1 MSKKIKRR
9 EKTMLK
15 FTRENR
21 ETTIQRIYEGQID
34 TAMLSTSSLID
45 DIVLTILMIFLS
57 LQNMVLKAIME
68 VGLLP
73 SLQKNF
79 Q

>member
-1 MSKKIKRR
+1 
-9 EKTMLK
+9 MLK